1 MQIEAT
7 KTQMENP
14 SMAVFNTEDRLHKK
28 LDELEGI
35 MAGIRNTLL
44 GGQPTGGEEKATDAG
59 DGFFS
64 QMQQRLRKDIGTIDL
79 ITAFACEVRDSLSH
93 TS

>member
-1 MQIEAT
+1 MDIQAGQA
-7 KTQMENP
+7 KAGNP
-14 SMAVFNTEDRLHKK
+14 SVEVFNTEDRLHKK
-28 LDELEGI
+28 LDELESI

-44 GGQPTGGEEKATDAG
+44 GGQPTGGEEKATDAA

-64 QMQQRLRKDIGTIDL
+64 QMQRRLSKDIGTIDS
-79 ITAFACEVRDSLSH
+79 ITAFACEVRDSLGD